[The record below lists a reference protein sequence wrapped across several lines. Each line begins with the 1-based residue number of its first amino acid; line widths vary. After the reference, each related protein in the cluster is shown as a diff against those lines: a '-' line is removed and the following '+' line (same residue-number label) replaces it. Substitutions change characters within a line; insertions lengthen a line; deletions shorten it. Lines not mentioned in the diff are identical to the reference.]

1 MKTANEYLKEAKEAS
16 QNELGVIS
24 WEFIAGYL
32 SGLCVSMYDA
42 GYNDGFET
50 SQTAER
56 GIKEIDFMVN
66 LMDQI
71 INIVKPKNI

>member
-1 MKTANEYLKEAKEAS
+1 MKTANEYLQEAKQAS
-16 QNELGVIS
+16 QRELGCIS
-24 WEFIAGYL
+24 FEFIAGYL
-32 SGLCVSMYDA
+32 SGLCVSRYDA

-56 GIKEIDFMVN
+56 GIKEINFKSD

-71 INIVKPKNI
+71 LDIVKPRP

>member
-1 MKTANEYLKEAKEAS
+1 MKTANEYLQEAKQAS
-16 QNELGVIS
+16 IKELGSIS

-32 SGLCVSMYDA
+32 SGLCVSRYDA

-56 GIKEIDFMVN
+56 GIKEIDFRVN

-71 INIVKPKNI
+71 LDIVKPKNI